1 VGDEGRITSQHPSAG
16 QGQREGDQQQPRAR
30 HGPEEQ
36 PPRHGRKIIPILDLG
51 VLETS
56 GSSVVP
62 RTRPAQLPDAAQGD
76 VSCLNPFEA
85 DPPVDCCSTEALEQ
99 QFGPRL
105 AAAELRRYR
114 RRGPGRS
121 ARLLLLGLRAHL
133 PPQAT
138 LLDVGGGIGALHHE
152 LLDYGVARAWEVEP
166 SAAFLLAAEEET
178 RRRGH
183 AGRVEFI
190 HADIRQAAA
199 TVPDADIVTLDRVV
213 CCDPDY
219 EQVLQLSLGKAR
231 QLFAYSYPR
240 HWLGVRAVVGLQN
253 TLRRL
258 RRTNFRVFVHPPDR
272 MESIIRAHGFSSA
285 FRARTLVWQVGVY
298 TRVATP

>member
-1 VGDEGRITSQHPSAG
+1 
-16 QGQREGDQQQPRAR
+16 
-30 HGPEEQ
+30 
-36 PPRHGRKIIPILDLG
+36 
-51 VLETS
+51 
-56 GSSVVP
+56 
-62 RTRPAQLPDAAQGD
+62 
-76 VSCLNPFEA
+76 
-85 DPPVDCCSTEALEQ
+85 VDCCSTEVLEQ
-99 QFGPRL
+99 QFDPRL

-114 RRGPGRS
+114 RRGPGRT

-152 LLDYGVARAWEVEP
+152 LLDYGVARACEVEP
-166 SAAFLLAAEEET
+166 SAAFLQAAEEEA

-183 AGRVEFI
+183 VGRVEFI

-258 RRTNFRVFVHPPDR
+258 RRTNFRVFVHPPER
-272 MESIIRAHGFSSA
+272 MESIIRAYGFSSA

-298 TRVATP
+298 TRVAAA